1 MRAVTEGLFPK
12 IVLTFVSDLG
22 GRPRFRAP
30 VPGLVSFKERNM
42 QANIQR
48 VVENF
53 QQSVSANQGL
63 TAINT
68 TVYLLLGGCAALYVR
83 LLYQKFS
90 AAASDTDSIT
100 RVFPLLLMVTTAV
113 IAVVKSS
120 LALSLGLVGALSIV
134 RFRAAIKDPEE
145 LVYLFLC
152 IAIGLALG
160 AEQPFLALGL
170 MGSATIF
177 VVGMHLTG
185 RSSRDHKLLLTIR
198 GNADAFGDDENGV
211 LSVVQQVIGG
221 YSLHRFDLENDRGQ
235 LRVTVGRMTPAET
248 AGLIVKLRQKLPDCE
263 FSYVNMNSAV

>member
-1 MRAVTEGLFPK
+1 
-12 IVLTFVSDLG
+12 
-22 GRPRFRAP
+22 
-30 VPGLVSFKERNM
+30 
-42 QANIQR
+42 
-48 VVENF
+48 
-53 QQSVSANQGL
+53 
-63 TAINT
+63 
-68 TVYLLLGGCAALYVR
+68 LYVR
-83 LLYQKFS
+83 FLYQKFS

-160 AEQPFLALGL
+160 AEQPFLAVGL
-170 MGSATIF
+170 LVSATIF
-177 VVGMHLTG
+177 VVGMHLTE
-185 RSSRDHKLLLTIR
+185 RTNRDHKLLLTIR

-211 LSVVQQVIGG
+211 LSVVKLLMGG
-221 YSLHRFDLENDRGQ
+221 YSLHRFDLENGRGQ
-235 LRVTVGRMTPAET
+235 LRITVGRMTPQET
-248 AGLIVKLRQKLPDCE
+248 AGLIVQLRQKLPECE